1 MRYFTILSL
10 SLLVPASAQQAPA
23 PCAALPTKPPAPPAD
38 TSQSPNRATMAAA
51 VNSPDLAVKK
61 QQFAQALANLEADPS
76 VKAQGIKN
84 TQLINA
90 AVNGPELAKQKQQ
103 MAGQV
108 AAVQSGS
115 AYQNQK
121 AAFQASLKCVTP

>member
-1 MRYFTILSL
+1 MFYDSLSLSL
-10 SLLVPASAQQAPA
+10 SLLVPASAQQQA
-23 PCAALPTKPPAPPAD
+23 PCAALPTQPPAPPAD

-51 VNSPDLAVKK
+51 LNSPDLAIKK
-61 QQFAQALANLEADPS
+61 QQFAQVLANLEADPI

-84 TQLINA
+84 QQLINA

-108 AAVQSGS
+108 AAAQSGS
-115 AYQNQK
+115 AFQNQK